1 MKIRKMSTFSWIL
14 AFAAVLVS
22 TVPVASQQLQSVRI
36 SYSMPIIQTSDS
48 YMIVA
53 HPFGMVGPNENA
65 VVSWTELTPLNGYF
79 RFGTSPGNY
88 ALGSVPEDG
97 ETSTAPFV
105 PSQVGLGAPGIYYG
119 VITDSPDATISA
131 DENRSAEFPVIIE
144 AQVTADVIGPKGTV
158 TTSTPTFEWQ
168 SVDGVPYYHIIVSDS
183 PIQITEDENGQTV
196 VQGANIIWQAITPN
210 TSIQYGAYDPSG
222 FFDATNGTPP
232 PLMSGITYNYLILNN
247 YGNHPAF
254 TSAVQGGVIEFVVD
268 VPSNLPPPQLVAP
281 ADSSLITGD
290 VITFQWDEVVG
301 AVNYKVSV
309 FELREE
315 NGSTVS
321 FPVWETTTTN
331 TLVDFPASNFL
342 INADY
347 IWKVL
352 AWDETGGGVQSE
364 NFHFSYATT
373 IGTMQIYTRTTGNT
387 VLPRVE
393 ITVTA
398 IEGSSDLLPLFTDDG
413 GKATKVMRDGT
424 YELTATK
431 DGYEDTTVT
440 VVLPVDDWPDSTAGD
455 YTVTIKMAESP
466 ASISGRVYDTETSK
480 GIADATVTA
489 THITNGTIKEVT
501 TDADGNFLIGVSSG
515 SWDVYAKKTG
525 YTTSATQTV
534 TVSPGNSVNLGQS
547 AFGMRKS
554 SGTLSGVVRNSNG
567 QNLQGATVQAY
578 TSTDTVQTVT
588 ASNGSY
594 QMTLTTG
601 TWTVNA
607 SKTGYVTPEPVN
619 KYVPADGIAT
629 ADFSLV
635 GRANLVSGYVT
646 DGTRALSGATVT
658 ATPDAGAPVTTT
670 TNGLGQ
676 YSLSLGSG
684 TFSIAAAK
692 SGYTAGDPVQVSVTV
707 GETVSGVDLQLSP
720 NPSEIS
726 GRVTTDGV
734 TGVAG
739 ATVTN
744 GVVSTTTTSNGNFTL
759 SLPEGTHTV
768 YASKDGY
775 STSESQTLTLT
786 PGQTLS
792 GLDFRV
798 TPNAATISG
807 VVLASGLALYDAEVE
822 AAGDNGTFYTRTD
835 AQGQYS
841 ISLEPGSYTVIAR
854 KNGYLDPDAQTVL
867 ANPGQSVPDIDFTLI
882 LNKATISGIAK
893 NASGD
898 FLRNVTVIATDSSDA
913 SNRVTTTTNTSG
925 EYTMK
930 VTAGTS
936 YSLTAEKE
944 GYSSDSAPA
953 EYIAAQAL
961 RVVNFSLSALPSS
974 VAGVVR
980 DENGAALANVSVSA
994 GSETALTNH
1003 LGKYTL
1009 YLSAGEHSVSV
1020 EKTGYRTESQTITL
1034 NPGQTLTGVDFRMT
1048 DITATVRGTVSS
1060 GNEFIEGAVL
1070 NFASDAGN
1078 ATATTNSQGSYLVSN
1093 LLPGAYTV
1101 TVTRSGYKDAAAA
1114 ITVAE
1119 QADTTLNIEMEI
1131 LTGAISGTVTTADGS
1146 PLSEATVRAS
1156 GSGGSFTAI
1165 SDAQG
1170 AYVLSGLPQ
1179 KSYTVTAQRSGYT
1192 SPDAITNI
1200 VPDSNGVDFSLIPN
1214 KARLAGTVKS
1224 GTTLLENARVSVRGA
1239 LGNTGTATTGANGN
1253 FVIENLAADTYEVDV
1268 VRSGFFMADS
1278 SLSVILAPGA
1288 SDSLSIEMD
1297 AVSLRLSGKV
1307 LSDDNLPQADI
1318 PIELRGG
1325 STTRTTTTNAD
1336 GAFSFGGLEAQKTY
1350 TLATKIFKAGYSE
1363 ADTTVALE
1371 LSDVSGVVLKISIQ
1385 AGVIRGNVGVAS
1397 VSISAVHN
1405 DGRTFTA
1412 VSKSAGDYSIK
1423 DLPAGTYTVTASRA
1437 GFDVSPEQV
1446 QVQLSSA
1453 EEKEAN
1459 FTLTANTGSISGTVA
1474 DASGSGM
1481 SGVLLT
1487 AVTENR
1493 APETTTSDAD
1503 GKYSFTGLPAGVDYT
1518 VRAEANGFVAD
1529 PVQKTIAL
1537 QRGAAVTAD
1546 FTMRK
1551 NTGTIAGKIT
1561 GTNGAGLPEVLV
1573 SLQNTGTGQGVS
1585 TNTDNSGRYSFTSL
1599 PSASYKVVLTKGG
1612 YKAVTP
1618 DTIVTLGNEQTLTLN
1633 LSMRSEAGR
1642 LRGVVMYRGQAQ
1654 PGTRV
1659 VADGPSRFEKQTG
1672 EDGTFNFSDLPAGF
1686 YTIQLTK
1693 TGFPP
1698 ITLPDFE
1705 VRKGDDKNMPI
1716 SLPGARIRWIFTD
1729 GSKPLAGVRSTV
1741 APPAS
1746 QPLIIKDGENVLFRG
1761 EIKGNSSLALVFVSD
1776 QNGVSATDSVRLA
1789 GTYYYTLEKDN
1800 YLIPKSEHLVVTV
1813 EENEFRD
1820 VTVPLVFSHQPLP
1833 PSRARDSLR
1842 VFMKYTGSDAQ
1853 TLVKNPKLWVR
1864 RIGSDGFTASEMQ
1877 RVDGGFEGWIAPH
1890 SQSGTIT
1897 YSITAGYDNGGE
1909 VWNYSS
1915 KEYDVRLDAKGILY
1929 RVAVTPGNRTLQ
1941 RGARTKLIA
1950 KPIDDTGSNLA
1961 SAVSERGTIAWEL
1974 LTPDSTAI
1982 LKQDED
1988 DDFRAWL
1995 WPQIDGQVRIRVTST
2010 LDGIS
2015 KSRDVTYTSKTMELA
2030 GIDIQAPRQA
2040 ANSEPLRLTFVAT
2053 NTDSQTMA
2061 IDGQWLVEPEVA
2073 GSITED
2079 GLFQPA
2085 PDFIGD
2091 VRIGLLDLT
2100 SGRSQEVSIN
2110 IYTVID
2116 SLTEATYRDGKGFTL
2131 SFQKNS
2137 VVRPRLVGL
2146 YKPTV
2151 PNIKKFM
2158 NEYQVVGDVYQLLPT
2173 GVSFEKNPRIALPLR
2188 KQAGSGE
2195 PVIGEWDQTR
2205 LEWKPV
2211 QASTVS
2217 DSSVTAFIESFA
2229 QFAVLTGNEPLGV
2242 TGLSFMP
2249 TPFSPRRGVMR
2260 IGYVLTSEEGKAL
2273 ITIRVYSMTGEL
2285 VRTIADRVTQYP
2297 GVHTEN
2303 DLAWDG
2309 LTDSGD
2315 YARNGRYLV
2324 EVIAENVNSSVRFVK
2339 PIVLIK

>member
-1 MKIRKMSTFSWIL
+1 MKIRKMNSLMMGLVFAGLLFSAL
-14 AFAAVLVS
+14 PGAA
-22 TVPVASQQLQSVRI
+22 QQVQSVRI
-36 SYSMPIIQTSDS
+36 SYAMPIIQTSDS

-65 VVSWTELTPLNGYF
+65 VVSWTELTPLKGYF
-79 RFGTSPGNY
+79 RFGTAPGNY
-88 ALGSVPEDG
+88 SLGSVPEDG

-119 VITDSPDATISA
+119 IITDSPDATITA

-158 TTSTPTFEWQ
+158 TTTTPTFEWQ
-168 SVDGVPYYHIIVSDS
+168 SVDGVPYYHIIVSDN
-183 PIQITEDENGQTV
+183 PIVITEDENGQTV

-210 TSIQYGAYDPSG
+210 TSIQYGSYDPSG

-254 TSAVQGGVIEFVVD
+254 TSAVQGGVTEFVVD

-290 VITFQWDEVVG
+290 VITFQWDEVPG

-315 NGSTVS
+315 SGSTVS

-331 TLVDFPASNFL
+331 TLVDFPAGNFL

-364 NFHFSYATT
+364 NFHFTYATT
-373 IGTMQIYTRTTGNT
+373 IGTMQIYTRTVGNT
-387 VLPRVE
+387 ILPRVQV
-393 ITVTA
+393 TVTA

-413 GKATKVMRDGT
+413 GKATKVLRDGT

-431 DGYEDTTVT
+431 EGYEDTTVT

-455 YTVTIKMAESP
+455 HTVTIKMAESP
-466 ASISGRVYDTETSK
+466 ASISGRVYDIETSR

-489 THITNGTIKEVT
+489 THITNGTVKEVT
-501 TDADGNFLIGVSSG
+501 TDTDGNFLIGVSSG
-515 SWDVYAKKTG
+515 SWDVQAKKTG
-525 YTTSATQTV
+525 YTTSAIQTV
-534 TVSPGNSVNLGQS
+534 TVSPGNSVNLGQT
-547 AFGMRKS
+547 AFGLKKS

-567 QNLQGATVQAY
+567 QSLQGATVKAY
-578 TSTDTVQTVT
+578 TATDTVQTVS
-588 ASNGSY
+588 AANGSY

-607 SKTGYVTPEPVN
+607 TKTGYVTPEPVN
-619 KYVPADGIAT
+619 KYIPADGVAT

-658 ATPDAGAPVTTT
+658 ATPDAGAPVSTT

-807 VVLASGLALYDAEVE
+807 VVLSSGLALYDAEVE
-822 AAGDNGTFYTRTD
+822 ASGDNGTFYTRTD

-841 ISLEPGSYTVIAR
+841 ISLEPGTYTLIAR
-854 KNGYLDPDAQTVL
+854 KNGYLDPDARTVL

-898 FLRNVTVIATDSSDA
+898 FLRNVTIIATDSSDA
-913 SNRVTTTTNTSG
+913 ANRVTTTTNTSG

-930 VTAGTS
+930 VTAGTA

-953 EYIAAQAL
+953 EHIAAQEL
-961 RVVNFSLSALPSS
+961 RVVDFTLSALPSS
-974 VAGVVR
+974 VAGTIR
-980 DENGAALANVSVSA
+980 DENGAVLANTTVSA
-994 GSETALTNH
+994 GTETTQSNH

-1009 YLSAGEHSVSV
+1009 YLSAGDHTISA
-1020 EKTGYRTESQTITL
+1020 EKAGYRTVTQNVTL
-1034 NPGQTLTGVDFRMT
+1034 NPGQTVTGVDFRMT
-1048 DITATVRGTVSS
+1048 DITATLRGTVSS
-1060 GNEFIEGAVL
+1060 GTEYIEGAVL
-1070 NFASDAGN
+1070 NFVSDVGN
-1078 ATATTNSQGSYLVSN
+1078 ATATTNSQGGYLLSN

-1101 TVTRSGYKDAAAA
+1101 TVTRSGYKDAVSA
-1114 ITVAE
+1114 ITLTE
-1119 QADTTLNIEMEI
+1119 QADTTLNIVMEV
-1131 LTGAISGTVTTADGS
+1131 LTGAISGTVSAVDGA
-1146 PLSEATVRAS
+1146 PLSDATVRATANGAS
-1156 GSGGSFTAI
+1156 YTAI
-1165 SDAQG
+1165 TDAQG
-1170 AYVLSGLPQ
+1170 QYVLSGLPQ
-1179 KSYTVTAQRSGYT
+1179 KSYAVTAQRSGYT
-1192 SPDAITNI
+1192 SPDALTDI
-1200 VPDSNGVDFSLIPN
+1200 VPDSGGVDFSLVPN

-1224 GTTLLENARVSVRGA
+1224 GTTFLENARVSVRGA
-1239 LGNTGTATTGANGN
+1239 LGNTGTALTGANGN
-1253 FVIENLAADTYEVDV
+1253 FVIENLAADTYAVEVT
-1268 VRSGFFMADS
+1268 RSGYFMVDS
-1278 SLSVILAPGA
+1278 ALSVVLTPGA
-1288 SDSLSIEMD
+1288 SDSLSIEME

-1307 LSDDNLPQADI
+1307 LSDDNLPQANI
-1318 PIELRGG
+1318 PVELRGG
-1325 STTRTTTTNAD
+1325 STTRSTTTNND
-1336 GAFSFGGLEAQKTY
+1336 GVFAFGGLEAQKTY

-1363 ADTTVALE
+1363 ADTTLTLD
-1371 LSDVSGVVLKISIQ
+1371 LSDVDNVVLKITIQ

-1397 VSISAVHN
+1397 VSISAVHS

-1412 VSKSAGDYSIK
+1412 VSKSDGGYSIRE
-1423 DLPAGTYTVTASRA
+1423 LPAGTYTVSASRA
-1437 GFDVSPEQV
+1437 GFDVSPAQV
-1446 QVQLSSA
+1446 QVQLGSA

-1459 FTLTANTGSISGTVA
+1459 FTLTANTGTISGTVA
-1474 DASGSGM
+1474 QTDGSAM
-1481 SGVLLT
+1481 SAVLVT
-1487 AVTENR
+1487 AVTANR
-1493 APETTTSDAD
+1493 EPETTTTGAD
-1503 GKYSFTGLPAGVDYT
+1503 GGYSFTGLPAGVEYT
-1518 VRAEANGFVAD
+1518 IRAEAKGFVAD
-1529 PVQKTIAL
+1529 PVQKVVAL
-1537 QRGAAVTAD
+1537 QRGASETVN

-1551 NTGTIAGKIT
+1551 NTGTVSGKIT
-1561 GTNGAGLPEVLV
+1561 GTNGAGIADVLV
-1573 SLQNTGTGQGVS
+1573 SLQNTSTGQGVS
-1585 TNTDNSGRYSFTSL
+1585 VNTDNSGRYAFSDL
-1599 PSASYKVVLTKGG
+1599 PAASYRVSLTKGG
-1612 YKAVTP
+1612 YSAVTP
-1618 DTIVTLGNEQTLTLN
+1618 DTVISVGHGEAVVLN

-1642 LRGVVMYRGQAQ
+1642 LRGIVLYRGQAQ
-1654 PGTRV
+1654 SGTRV
-1659 VADGPSRFEKQTG
+1659 VASGPSRYEKTTG
-1672 EDGTFNFSDLPAGF
+1672 NDGRFDFSDLPAGF

-1705 VRKGDDKNMPI
+1705 VRKGDDTNMPI
-1716 SLPGARIRWIFTD
+1716 SLPGARIRWFFTD
-1729 GSKPLAGVRSTV
+1729 GTNPLPGVRATV

-1746 QPLIIKDGENVLFRG
+1746 QPLIIKDGENILFRG

-1789 GTYYYTLEKDN
+1789 GTYYYTLEKGG
-1800 YLIPKSEHLVVTV
+1800 YLIPKSEHLVV
-1813 EENEFRD
+1813 ELAENEFRD

-1842 VFMKYTGSDAQ
+1842 VFLKYTGTDAES
-1853 TLVKNPKLWVR
+1853 LVKNPQLWVR
-1864 RIGSDGFTASEMQ
+1864 RIGSDGFSATPMQ
-1877 RVDGGFEGWIAPH
+1877 RTEGGFEGWIEPH
-1890 SQSGTIT
+1890 SQSGTIS
-1897 YSITAGYDNGGE
+1897 YSITVGYDNGGE

-1915 KEYDVRLDAKGILY
+1915 EEFSVRLDAKGILY

-1941 RGARTKLIA
+1941 RGARAKLVA
-1950 KPIDDTGSNLA
+1950 KPVDDTGANLA
-1961 SAVSERGTIAWEL
+1961 SAISERGTVAWEL
-1974 LTPDSTAI
+1974 LTPDSTAV
-1982 LKQDED
+1982 LKPDEQ

-1995 WPQIDGQVRIRVTST
+1995 WPQIDGEVRIRVTST

-2015 KSRDVTYTSKTMELA
+2015 KSREVTYISKTMELA

-2040 ANSEPLRLTFVAT
+2040 ANTEPVRLTFVAT
-2053 NTDSQTMA
+2053 NTDSQAMN
-2061 IDGQWLVEPEVA
+2061 IDGEWLVEPEVA
-2073 GSITED
+2073 GTISED

-2091 VRIGLLDLT
+2091 VRIGLVDLT
-2100 SGRSQEVSIN
+2100 SGRRQDVSIN

-2116 SLTEATYRDGKGFTL
+2116 SLTEASYRDGSCFTL
-2131 SFQKNS
+2131 SFEKNS

-2146 YKPTV
+2146 YKPSV

-2158 NEYQVVGDVYQLLPT
+2158 NEYQVVGEVYQLLPT
-2173 GVSFEKNPRIALPLR
+2173 GVTFEKNPRIALPLR
-2188 KQAGSGE
+2188 AGAGNSE

-2205 LEWKPV
+2205 LEWRPL
-2211 QASTVS
+2211 QSTTAT

-2229 QFAVLTGNEPLGV
+2229 QFAVLTGNEPLGI

-2273 ITIRVYSMTGEL
+2273 VTIRVYTMTGEL
-2285 VRTIADRVTQYP
+2285 IRTIADRVTQYP
-2297 GVHTEN
+2297 GVHTERE
-2303 DLAWDG
+2303 LAWDG
-2309 LTDSGD
+2309 LTDSGEF
-2315 YARNGRYLV
+2315 ARNGRYII